1 MNRIIATALAVG
13 LLMSTAFAQD
23 AASPTVAPED
33 PNAPSIAVEG
43 GAPIDL
49 AAPEEK
55 TDVQIVLLS
64 EVPENATALDATE
77 DKDELATLHAS
88 ITDNPAVKAKL
99 DADGYGVDD
108 VVGMEST
115 VNGSIVVYVDDR
127 G

>member
-1 MNRIIATALAVG
+1 MNRMIITALAAG
-13 LLMSTAFAQD
+13 LLVSTAFAQD
-23 AASPTVAPED
+23 AASPAAPED

-43 GAPIDL
+43 GAPVDL
-49 AAPEEK
+49 AVPEEK

-64 EVPENATALDATE
+64 ERPENATALDVTE

-99 DADGYGVDD
+99 DASGYGVDD
-108 VVGMEST
+108 VVAMESN
-115 VNGSIVVYVDDR
+115 VDGSIVVYVDDR

>member
-1 MNRIIATALAVG
+1 MNRMIITALAAG

-23 AASPTVAPED
+23 AATPPAPPQD
-33 PNAPSIAVEG
+33 PNAPSIAVES
-43 GAPIDL
+43 GAPVELGTTD
-49 AAPEEK
+49 AK

-64 EVPENATALDATE
+64 ELPENATPLDVTE

-99 DADGYGVDD
+99 DAGGYSIDD
-108 VVGMEST
+108 VVAMESN
-115 VNGSIVVYVDDR
+115 VDGSIVVYLDDR

>member
-1 MNRIIATALAVG
+1 MNTIIITALAGG

-23 AASPTVAPED
+23 AAAPPVAPPD

-49 AAPEEK
+49 STQEEK
-55 TDVQIVLLS
+55 TNVQIVLLS
-64 EVPENATALDATE
+64 ELPENATALDVTE

-108 VVGMEST
+108 VVAMEST
-115 VNGSIVVYVDDR
+115 VDGSIVVYVDDR
-127 G
+127 S